1 MRGPSAPS
9 APLRASRALNTP
21 RSRPANPSMTLRG
34 GRAPASAGPPPNAD
48 RSRGSALP
56 AVPPATSGGAREGP
70 AGWQLLGRT
79 HGEDAAQG
87 RHLAG
92 TQRVFVD
99 KGGQKGDPVSKRP
112 GAAGDGNGP
121 RPHSRV
127 TAMTQRRCG
136 RLERPGWY
144 VPVTSGEA
152 LFKIQ
157 DGALEFTRKTVWGLL
172 TVGQERHRSVH
183 VTSYGTKALHIFPK

>member
-1 MRGPSAPS
+1 
-9 APLRASRALNTP
+9 
-21 RSRPANPSMTLRG
+21 MTLRG

-172 TVGQERHRSVH
+172 TVGQERHRSVR
-183 VTSYGTKALHIFPK
+183 VTSYGTKALHISPSKLPKEHR